1 MPRRTQTGKQEL
13 GCWGE
18 EQATQYLQQNG
29 YEIIARN
36 VRTPYGEIDVV
47 ARKDER
53 MVFVEVKTRS
63 TASFGF
69 PEEAVTEEKIIH
81 MIESAQSYL
90 QEHADLN
97 VVWQIDV
104 IAVQKS
110 SDVKDPVIT
119 HFENAVS

>member
-69 PEEAVTEEKIIH
+69 PEEAVTEEKIVH
-81 MIESAQSYL
+81 MIESEQS
-90 QEHADLN
+90 
-97 VVWQIDV
+97 
-104 IAVQKS
+104 
-110 SDVKDPVIT
+110 
-119 HFENAVS
+119 